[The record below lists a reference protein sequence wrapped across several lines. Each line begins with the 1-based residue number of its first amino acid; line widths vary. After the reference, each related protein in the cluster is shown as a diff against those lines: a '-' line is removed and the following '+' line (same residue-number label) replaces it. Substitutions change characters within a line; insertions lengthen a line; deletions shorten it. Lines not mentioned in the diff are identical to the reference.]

1 MKELLQ
7 KLELK
12 DYEMLDLK
20 LNNQRVIA
28 LIKNSEYHVCTKHID
43 IHHHF
48 VQDAESLEFIHLN
61 YIPTEHI
68 MMNRLTKS
76 LLSIKFTQFLNL
88 ISLK

>member
-12 DYEMLDLK
+12 DYEMLNLK

-28 LIKNSEYHVCTKHID
+28 LIKNSEYHAHTKHID

-48 VQDAESLEFIHLN
+48 V
-61 YIPTEHI
+61 
-68 MMNRLTKS
+68 
-76 LLSIKFTQFLNL
+76 
-88 ISLK
+88 

>member
-12 DYEMLDLK
+12 DYEMLNLK

-28 LIKNSEYHVCTKHID
+28 LIKNSEYYVHTKYID

-48 VQDAESLEFIHLN
+48 VQDTESLEFICLN
-61 YIPTEHI
+61 YISMKCMTADE
-68 MMNRLTKS
+68 LTKS